1 MVIFSKYA
9 IIKQTAKIGGF
20 MARVTIILHGE
31 IAEKAGKN
39 RLHLKA
45 DSIKEVFEK
54 LKKELP
60 FLEKDLRY
68 NRVVCLVNGRN
79 IETLKK
85 ENTKLEDFDLVRLTL
100 KDGSY
105 LDFFPPDGGG

>member
-20 MARVTIILHGE
+20 MARVTVILHGE

-39 RLHLKA
+39 RLYLQGN
-45 DSIKEVFEK
+45 SIKEIFEK

-60 FLEKDLRY
+60 FIEKEMRY

-85 ENTKLEDFDLVRLTL
+85 ENTELEDFDMVRLAL

-105 LDFFPPDGGG
+105 FDFFPPDGGG